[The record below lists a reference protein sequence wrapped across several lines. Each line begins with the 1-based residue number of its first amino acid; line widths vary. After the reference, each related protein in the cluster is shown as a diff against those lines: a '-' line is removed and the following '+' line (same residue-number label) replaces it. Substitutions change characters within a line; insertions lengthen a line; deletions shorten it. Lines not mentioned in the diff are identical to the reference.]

1 MLLPASIKNLN
12 SFVLNEAVT
21 DSLAV
26 VLKKYLLNSYSDKN
40 VFQAMFK
47 NRNITDQFSCGST
60 KCANDDVKNAS
71 LDVCFLM
78 NATLAL

>member
-47 NRNITDQFSCGST
+47 DRNITDQFSCGST
-60 KCANDDVKNAS
+60 KCTNDDVKNAS
-71 LDVCFLM
+71 LDVWFLM

>member
-1 MLLPASIKNLN
+1 MLQRSLVTILQYRIKQAILWSNKKVLLPASIKNLN

-40 VFQAMFK
+40 VF
-47 NRNITDQFSCGST
+47 SSY
-60 KCANDDVKNAS
+60 V
-71 LDVCFLM
+71 
-78 NATLAL
+78 

>member
-1 MLLPASIKNLN
+1 
-12 SFVLNEAVT
+12 
-21 DSLAV
+21 
-26 VLKKYLLNSYSDKN
+26 
-40 VFQAMFK
+40 MFK
-47 NRNITDQFSCGST
+47 DRNITDQFSCGST